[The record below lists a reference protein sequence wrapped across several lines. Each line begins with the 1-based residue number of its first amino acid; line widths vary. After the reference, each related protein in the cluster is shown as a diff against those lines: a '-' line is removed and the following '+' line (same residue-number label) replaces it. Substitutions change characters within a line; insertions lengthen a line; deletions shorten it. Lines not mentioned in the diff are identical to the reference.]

1 MTFYVNQEVVCID
14 DVVAGYGKNHPLGIT
29 KGEVYTVRWVGM
41 HDHYVYGR
49 YLGLKLVGIERGA
62 DEDVGGE
69 DTPYHA
75 RRFRPVVKDPI
86 ALFRAIAA
94 DPDGFVPNGPEGPR
108 RIVREDERQAA

>member
-14 DVVAGYGKNHPLGIT
+14 DAVQGYGKDHSLGVT

-41 HDHYVYGR
+41 FDHYVFGQ
-49 YLGLKLVGIERGA
+49 YLGLRLVGVHRGA
-62 DEDVGGE
+62 DEELGYD
-69 DTPYHA
+69 DTPIMA

-94 DPDGFVPNGPEGPR
+94 DPDGFVPNGPTGP
-108 RIVREDERQAA
+108 VRKVKEEEKV